1 MKNVKK
7 TFRVK
12 KSCFLGSKIITQN
25 SIIAKL
31 DIPVYGKKGNLLK
44 NKIEYHIQGMDSLL
58 NQNDFLDLN
67 DNSLLEKVDISIDYL
82 KNYVILSDDYKK
94 RKSLKNKFSKK
105 YPHYRNIMITFSNWI
120 FSTKGSSAV
129 TIRYENNFIKN
140 PNKILKETTFN
151 GGMKSKPGSPYKNR
165 STRQT
170 NPSDVSKWESDSSTL
185 LPNGIRKSDFCSFD
199 ETVKIFDKLIVEILS
214 MEDVPTDF
222 TEFWNY
228 HGYFKN
234 DLPHLDYFYKTPIS
248 FKKFEENTH
257 HAKVKG
263 LEFCHI
269 NPNIEYPTNSRNVTI
284 GLCESNRHQ
293 GGYSLDDTYR
303 KLLIKKLMDDEII
316 SDITEMDNLSDTDIE
331 EIYYLKKYKK

>member
-1 MKNVKK
+1 MEIKE

-12 KSCFLGSKIITQN
+12 KSYFVGSKIITES
-25 SIIAKL
+25 SIIAKI

-58 NQNDFLDLN
+58 SQTDFIYLN
-67 DNSLLEKVDISIDYL
+67 DNLLLEPVEVSIDYL
-82 KNYVILSDDYKK
+82 TKYVILSDDYKN
-94 RKSLKNKFSKK
+94 RKSLKNKFKK
-105 YPHYRNIMITFSNWI
+105 QYPHYTDIMITFSNWV

-129 TIRYENNFIKN
+129 TISSETNFIKN
-140 PNKILKETTFN
+140 PSKILKETTFN

-170 NPSDVSKWESDSSTL
+170 NPSDESKWESDSSTL
-185 LPNGIRKSDFCSFD
+185 LPSGIRKSDFCSFD
-199 ETVKIFDKLIVEILS
+199 ETVKIFDKLIVEILN
-214 MEDVPTDF
+214 MEDVPSDF
-222 TEFWNY
+222 INFWNS

-234 DLPHLDYFYKTPIS
+234 NTHIDYFYKTPIS
-248 FKKFEENTH
+248 FKKFKENTH

-269 NPNIEYPTNSRNVTI
+269 NPDIEYTTKSENVTI

-293 GGYSLDDTYR
+293 GGYSLEYTDR
-303 KLLIKKLMDDEII
+303 KLLIKKLIENRFI
-316 SDITEMDNLSDTDIE
+316 SNITEIDNLSISDLE
-331 EIYYLKKYKK
+331 EIYFTKKYKK